1 MSPTQHPFPSTISP
15 TRNNISRA
23 FSLFLGYAIDRHDA
37 RTQVQEETARQEHSS
52 LREQFETRHVEMK
65 SKHENTLS
73 KMQNEFLEKQ
83 THHKNTID
91 TLFEQT
97 EAAARNLEHVERAK
111 EKLEKDTNSQ
121 IKTLES
127 EFQNSKEK
135 TQEERSRLMSRI
147 SEYETLSEN
156 LHKEKSQSSEES
168 RRLKE
173 SLKEYV
179 VFERV
184 MFERVMFERVMFER
198 EEREY
203 HFSHPLSQRTHSCDQ
218 HNTLVPLP
226 YPSLAIISIERF
238 HFF

>member
-1 MSPTQHPFPSTISP
+1 
-15 TRNNISRA
+15 
-23 FSLFLGYAIDRHDA
+23 
-37 RTQVQEETARQEHSS
+37 
-52 LREQFETRHVEMK
+52 MK

-184 MFERVMFERVMFER
+184 MFERVMFEHVMFERVMFERVMFER

-238 HFF
+238 HSF